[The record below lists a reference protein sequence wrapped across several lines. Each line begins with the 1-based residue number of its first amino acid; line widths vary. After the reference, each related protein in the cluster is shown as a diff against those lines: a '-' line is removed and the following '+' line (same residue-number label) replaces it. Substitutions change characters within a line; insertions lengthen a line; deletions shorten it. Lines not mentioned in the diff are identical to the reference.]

1 VLSWKAHQ
9 VDFHEVDRAADA
21 AATFSQVT
29 VAIGGFEFVGRA
41 EEFEHGN
48 QAAGGI
54 ANLDPAFD
62 LFVQKNA
69 DRFRGRYRRC
79 FGSWSSDGRFFQLPR
94 FPRLDIRAVGGRRPT
109 GADGDDFFLR
119 SCDQVPRATFQAQ
132 KQAHAVSGRP

>member
-54 ANLDPAFD
+54 ANLDPAID
-62 LFVQKNA
+62 LFVQS
-69 DRFRGRYRRC
+69 RRTRI
-79 FGSWSSDGRFFQLPR
+79 GSVAVIEGGL
-94 FPRLDIRAVGGRRPT
+94 AVGAATAGS
-109 GADGDDFFLR
+109 F
-119 SCDQVPRATFQAQ
+119 SCHGSRTWTSA
-132 KQAHAVSGRP
+132 R